1 MPHPE
6 PDVLN
11 PPAWED
17 DYLEFVEEL
26 KLYFRSSDLIGE
38 SENKIENL
46 TMKSSQCIAKYIVE
60 FNRLAT
66 ITGWDGRA
74 LRHQFYRGLPSRIK
88 DELARIG
95 KPATLPALKA
105 LAQSIDGR
113 YWEREEETQQE
124 RGNQPSDR
132 KGFYKSCE
140 SKRKTRTGHVVR
152 QQTRRGREKIDSSLL
167 EPARTS
173 GCDDIDRAIDEVR
186 LNAAAP
192 FEPNTLFLP
201 VTTSLLPNTI
211 IFKALVD
218 SGSTHCFIDSRFV
231 EKKNMTTYPINPIR
245 LKLFDG
251 SSSSH
256 MITKAIDI
264 PLQIAHGHIP
274 PFTFYVTMLDP
285 SCVVVLGYNWLTR
298 YNPLIDWV
306 LSSITFRSTHIE
318 NPVPET
324 RPSMRASIS
333 EEMELPSTS
342 DPFDPEFWVEST
354 TPPVKPKI
362 DISLITAAAYLWAC
376 SLQGSQQ
383 FSLNLTDIEVAARL
397 ASTSD

>member
-1 MPHPE
+1 C
-6 PDVLN
+6 N
-11 PPAWED
+11 
-17 DYLEFVEEL
+17 
-26 KLYFRSSDLIGE
+26 
-38 SENKIENL
+38 
-46 TMKSSQCIAKYIVE
+46 
-60 FNRLAT
+60 
-66 ITGWDGRA
+66 
-74 LRHQFYRGLPSRIK
+74 
-88 DELARIG
+88 
-95 KPATLPALKA
+95 
-105 LAQSIDGR
+105 
-113 YWEREEETQQE
+113 
-124 RGNQPSDR
+124 
-132 KGFYKSCE
+132 
-140 SKRKTRTGHVVR
+140 
-152 QQTRRGREKIDSSLL
+152 
-167 EPARTS
+167 
-173 GCDDIDRAIDEVR
+173 DIDRAIEEVR

-192 FEPNTLFLP
+192 FEPNALFLP

-264 PLQIAHGHIP
+264 PLQIAPGHIT

-285 SCVVVLGYNWLTR
+285 SCAVVLGYNWLTC
-298 YNPLIDWV
+298 YNPLIDWA
-306 LSSITFRSTHIE
+306 LSRIAFLSTHIE
-318 NPVPET
+318 NPIPEA
-324 RPSMRASIS
+324 RPLMHTSIS

-342 DPFDPEFWVEST
+342 DPHDPEFWVEST

-383 FSLNLTDIEVAARL
+383 FSLNLTDIGISSRL
-397 ASTSD
+397 ASTSKLPDPVDLSNIPEEYHEFADVFDKVKAQTLAPHRPYNLKINLKEGYPPPLGQVYSLSQTKLKALREFLDENLATGLISSTQSPHGAPILFIKKKDGGLQLCIDSHGLNKITKKDKYPLPLITNLLD